1 MLALA
6 SWAVHGAGASTAH
19 IIACPGLLNARA
31 AVSHKLG
38 LGTSVLA
45 ASDDPMAD
53 RNRDFAYCDDSRA
66 WHTPQKVGKETD
78 QDHAARCAEA
88 LQKQRTQTWGP
99 AALRIA
105 QELVG
110 GNFCFQHM
118 GFTAQ
123 LSEKVSAPGS
133 ICIGAEMAPD
143 QQTFFVHPD
152 TGMLKN
158 GIAAAAILTN
168 LLQMPGESERARSYS
183 VGTPLPDRRRSV
195 QKTIQEHD
203 IFDPAVLSYIPTRD
217 MTLDL
222 MQACVFT
229 HGSLRGGLKQ
239 TQLIYCRSERSMR
252 TGEYQ
257 AMPHFQEIVKRYDE
271 LGKPE

>member
-6 SWAVHGAGASTAH
+6 SWTVHGAGASTAH
-19 IIACPGLLNARA
+19 IMACPGLLNARA
-31 AVSHKLG
+31 AVALG
-38 LGTSVLA
+38 LGYSQA
-45 ASDDPMAD
+45 AHSAANDATDPKQLL
-53 RNRDFAYCDDSRA
+53 FAYQSTERA
-66 WHTPQKVGKETD
+66 FQIPNKVGRETD

-88 LQKQRTQTWGP
+88 LQRQRTQIWGP

-110 GNFCFQHM
+110 GNICFQHM
-118 GFTAQ
+118 GLAAE
-123 LSEKVSAPGS
+123 LSEKVSTPGS

-143 QQTFFVHPD
+143 QQPFFVHPD

-158 GIAAAAILTN
+158 GIAAATILTN
-168 LLQMPGESERARSYS
+168 LLQMPGESDRSRSYS
-183 VGTPLPDRRRSV
+183 VGAPLLDRRRSV
-195 QKTIQEHD
+195 QRTIREHD
-203 IFDPAVLSYIPTRD
+203 IFDEAVLSYIPTRD

-229 HGSLRGGLKQ
+229 HSPLRGGLKQ
-239 TQLIYCRSERSMR
+239 TQLIYCRSEISMR
-252 TGEYQ
+252 TREYQ
-257 AMPHFQEIVKRYDE
+257 AIPHFQDIVKRYDE